1 MSEEYVLESW
11 ENAGLSNNFI
21 FRLAM
26 DDTDICHEQLEVLL
40 NTKVAKIDFKEHEK
54 EYEHDKYLKNTII
67 IFICTFDPFD
77 LNLSKYTLVTKCL
90 EAPEMPVNNRTMT
103 IFFNTKGD
111 RKGLTERQKA
121 FLDYVDGKGVQDE
134 FTAKLD
140 NRVKFVKMDSGKKA
154 EFMTWQQELIE
165 QQEIGKEIG
174 EKIGKEI
181 GKENA
186 ESESIIKLLK
196 KNKSIEEI
204 AEWLDFTVE
213 RVSMVAKAN
222 GFV

>member
-1 MSEEYVLESW
+1 M
-11 ENAGLSNNFI
+11 
-21 FRLAM
+21 
-26 DDTDICHEQLEVLL
+26 
-40 NTKVAKIDFKEHEK
+40 K
-54 EYEHDKYLKNTII
+54 
-67 IFICTFDPFD
+67 
-77 LNLSKYTLVTKCL
+77 
-90 EAPEMPVNNRTMT
+90 
-103 IFFNTKGD
+103 FN
-111 RKGLTERQKA
+111 QKA

-165 QQEIGKEIG
+165 QQEIGKE
-174 EKIGKEI
+174 K
-181 GKENA
+181 A
-186 ESESIIKLLK
+186 ELDSIIKRLK

-222 GFV
+222 GFA